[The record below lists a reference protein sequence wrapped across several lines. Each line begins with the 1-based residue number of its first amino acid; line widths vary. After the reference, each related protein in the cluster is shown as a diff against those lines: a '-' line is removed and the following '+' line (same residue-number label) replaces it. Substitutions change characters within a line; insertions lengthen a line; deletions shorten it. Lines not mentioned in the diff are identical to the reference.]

1 MHASD
6 FILARERFIKAFI
19 RGIIDRST
27 LYREMHV
34 LFQRAQV
41 SKGFADDSEKVD
53 MLVHNFTNPQDK
65 WL

>member
-1 MHASD
+1 MHVSE
-6 FILARERFIKAFI
+6 FITSRERFIKAFT

-41 SKGFADDSEKVD
+41 SRGFADDSEIVD
-53 MLVHNFTNPQDK
+53 MLVHNFTNPKDK